1 MAALKVKI
9 SKLSKVKKKTIKNVH
24 IYKLFTPVAPCMF
37 TLLNRVVTLTKD
49 IDHL

>member
-9 SKLSKVKKKTIKNVH
+9 LKLSKKTIKNVH
-24 IYKLFTPVAPCMF
+24 IYKLFTPAAPCMF